1 VWLKSGK
8 RWAKKEQG
16 GGMITL
22 AKPGDFC
29 PNESCPKYR
38 QLEENPVKPN
48 IIKAGTPALA
58 GGARETKAGVQRY
71 ECKTCHQTFTET
83 KGTLFYRKQTPAS
96 EILETL
102 ALLAEGDRVSSL
114 TRVKGI
120 KEDTILGW
128 MRDAAQHTEMVN
140 EALLKGFR
148 IGRGQLDGLWLFI
161 QKNDLGLDARNC

>member
-1 VWLKSGK
+1 VWLTGDKNGQKQSGG
-8 RWAKKEQG
+8 R
-16 GGMITL
+16 MTIL

-29 PNESCPKYR
+29 PNEKCSKY
-38 QLEENPVKPN
+38 QKLADNLAKPN
-48 IIKAGTPALA
+48 IIKAGK
-58 GGARETKAGVQRY
+58 TKAGVQRY

-128 MRDAAQHTEMVN
+128 MREAAEHTEMVN
-140 EALLKGFR
+140 NALLKDFR
-148 IGRGQLDGLWLFI
+148 IERGQLDGLWLFI
-161 QKNDLGLDARNC
+161 QKKGPKKEQRRE

>member
-1 VWLKSGK
+1 
-8 RWAKKEQG
+8 
-16 GGMITL
+16 MITF

-29 PNESCPKYR
+29 PNESCPKYGR
-38 QLEENPVKPN
+38 LEENPAKPK
-48 IIKAGTPALA
+48 IIKAGK
-58 GGARETKAGVQRY
+58 TKAGVQRY
-71 ECKTCHQTFTET
+71 ECKTCQQTFTAT
-83 KGTLFYRKQTPAS
+83 KGTLFYRKQTPVG

-140 EALLKGFR
+140 EALLKDFR
-148 IGRGQLDGLWLFI
+148 IQRGQLDGLWLFI
-161 QKNDLGLDARNC
+161 QKKGQKKERRRV

>member
-1 VWLKSGK
+1 
-8 RWAKKEQG
+8 
-16 GGMITL
+16 MTIL

-29 PNESCPKYR
+29 PNEKCSKYR
-38 QLEENPVKPN
+38 QLTDNLAKPN
-48 IIKAGTPALA
+48 IIKAGK
-58 GGARETKAGVQRY
+58 TKAGVQRY

-140 EALLKGFR
+140 EALLKDFR
-148 IGRGQLDGLWLFI
+148 IKRGQLDGLWLFI
-161 QKNDLGLDARNC
+161 QKKGQKKERRKV

>member
-1 VWLKSGK
+1 
-8 RWAKKEQG
+8 
-16 GGMITL
+16 MINL
-22 AKPGDFC
+22 AKSGDFC
-29 PNESCPKYR
+29 PNEKCPQYQK
-38 QLEENPVKPN
+38 LADNPAKPN
-48 IIKAGTPALA
+48 IIKAGKT
-58 GGARETKAGVQRY
+58 RAGVQRY

-128 MRDAAQHTEMVN
+128 MRAAAEHTEMVN
-140 EALLKGFR
+140 EALLKDFHVQ
-148 IGRGQLDGLWLFI
+148 RGQLDGLWLFI
-161 QKNDLGLDARNC
+161 QKKGPKKVPRRE

>member
-1 VWLKSGK
+1 
-8 RWAKKEQG
+8 
-16 GGMITL
+16 MITF

-38 QLEENPVKPN
+38 QIEGNPAKPN
-48 IIKAGTPALA
+48 IIKAGK
-58 GGARETKAGVQRY
+58 TKAGVQRY

-83 KGTLFYRKQTPAS
+83 KGTLFYRKQTPAN

-120 KEDTILGW
+120 KDDTILGW
-128 MRDAAQHTEMVN
+128 MREAAQHTEMVN
-140 EALLKGFR
+140 EALLKDFR
-148 IGRGQLDGLWLFI
+148 IEHGQLDGLWLFI
-161 QKNDLGLDARNC
+161 QKKGSKKEQRRE